1 LIDIMAFGSI
11 VLMVLVLGAGVWL
24 LERREAEA
32 RLAEEAIEA
41 TQLLSDSLQERL
53 NEMDRYRHDLAAVL
67 QQLDIEEVRAAEEH
81 AHGDASSQTMG
92 CE

>member
-1 LIDIMAFGSI
+1 MIDIMAFGSI

>member
-1 LIDIMAFGSI
+1 MIDIMAFGSI

-24 LERREAEA
+24 LERRETEA
-32 RLAEEAIEA
+32 RLAEEAIET

-67 QQLDIEEVRAAEEH
+67 QQLDIEEVRAAEEQTRV
-81 AHGDASSQTMG
+81 DASLQVDG
-92 CE
+92 R

>member
-1 LIDIMAFGSI
+1 MAFGSI